1 MVPVFSIKTDCCAS
15 RAERRVRPAAPARAG
30 EVAELGDGGVVRD
43 PEIDARA
50 EAYAGV
56 VDEVEVKVVCELP

>member
-1 MVPVFSIKTDCCAS
+1 LDPGDGADGVVGVIST
-15 RAERRVRPAAPARAG
+15 G

-43 PEIDARA
+43 PEIDAQA

-56 VDEVEVKVVCELP
+56 VDEVEVKLSVSSIWR